1 MLLKQHSWTA
11 SNIELTY
18 KNLRL
23 NELINSSKKHD
34 SAQNHNDEIQHL
46 KSELNHEKVTFPNNI
61 TFYNFTDYILIP
73 TLVYEMEY
81 PRTNRFRLLIIQ
93 V

>member
-1 MLLKQHSWTA
+1 MLLKQHSWTS

-23 NELINSSKKHD
+23 KELIDSSKKHD
-34 SAQNHNDEIQHL
+34 SAQDHNDEIQHL
-46 KSELNHEKVTFPNNI
+46 KHELIHENVTFPNNI

-81 PRTNRFRLLIIQ
+81 PRTDRF
-93 V
+93 